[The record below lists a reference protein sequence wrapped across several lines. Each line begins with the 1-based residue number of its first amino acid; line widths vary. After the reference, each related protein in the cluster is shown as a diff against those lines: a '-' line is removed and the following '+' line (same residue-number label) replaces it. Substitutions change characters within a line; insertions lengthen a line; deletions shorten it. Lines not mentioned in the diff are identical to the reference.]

1 MKLFKNVVVFC
12 VKSRSSEDEK
22 HFISNCEYEKIE
34 FLFFHSVN
42 LVKNL
47 DETVNLN
54 IIMEKKSITNCQI
67 S

>member
-1 MKLFKNVVVFC
+1 MFC

-22 HFISNCEYEKIE
+22 HFIFNCEYEKIE